1 MKEVIII
8 GGGASGLVAAIVAAR
23 KGVKVCVLER
33 LNRVGKKI
41 LVTGNG
47 RCNITNIDLGEAC
60 YHTSSAHH
68 PIMAPIKRFGYEE
81 TKTFFEE
88 LGIVFLVE
96 GKKVYPCSEQATS
109 VLDVLRMEAERLQV
123 ELLTDVKVVDL
134 SYKKNGWQVKDEEGQ
149 IYESKQVI
157 VATGGMANPS
167 LGCDGT
173 GYQLLKRLGHEIT
186 PTFPILVH
194 MLSSSPYCKMMMGT
208 KVKAHVT
215 IEVEDGSKREEYGE
229 VLFTEDG
236 LSGPPIFQLS
246 RIASLAKLEKKSA
259 KVVLDLFKDWSYDDL
274 VSLIYQRIEKHP
286 ERSIEEL
293 FIGLIHKRLIVP
305 ILKASDIMQ
314 IGRACENLEY
324 EEIARIAGT
333 LKAFTFLIEGTR
345 GFKYAQV
352 TAGGVKIEE
361 VDLKTMASLKA
372 KNLYITGEV
381 LDVDGD
387 CGGYNLQWAWST
399 GFIAGESVS
408 GNGVNA

>member
-23 KGVKVCVLER
+23 RGAKVCILER

-47 RCNITNIDLGEAC
+47 RCNITNIDLGKEC
-60 YHTSSAHH
+60 YHTSDDHH
-68 PIMAPIKRFGYEE
+68 PIMGPIKRFGYEE

-88 LGIVFLVE
+88 LGIMFLIE

-134 SYKKNGWQVKDEEGQ
+134 CYKKNVWQVRDEQGQ
-149 IYESKQVI
+149 IYESQKVI

-173 GYQLLKRLGHEIT
+173 GYHLLKRLGHEIT

-215 IEVEDGSKREEYGE
+215 IEVENRGMREEYGE

-259 KVVLDLFKDWSYDDL
+259 KVVLDLFKEWHDDDL
-274 VSLIYQRIEKHP
+274 VGLLYQRIEKHP

-305 ILKASDIMQ
+305 ILKASNVMQ

-324 EEIARIAGT
+324 EEIARIAAT
-333 LKAFTFLIEGTR
+333 LKAFTFPIEGTR

-352 TAGGVKIEE
+352 TAGGVKIDE
-361 VDLKTMASLKA
+361 VDLTTMASLKA
-372 KNLYITGEV
+372 KDLYITGEV

-408 GNGVNA
+408 GNGVNV